1 MSFKIIIPARYAS
14 SRLPGKPLLDIAGK
28 PMIQHVYERAIES
41 EATEVIIATDDDRI
55 EQSAKSFGAR
65 VCMTKRD
72 HPSGT
77 DRLAEVASIFQFN
90 DDHIIVNLQGDEPC
104 LPSELI
110 NQVAADL
117 AQNCNADIA
126 TLYSQITQLEHVF
139 DPNVVKVILDIDGY
153 ALYFS
158 RAPIPWIRDH
168 FSKKSIPDMT
178 LPHYRHIGLYAYR
191 TSFLTHYAELSSS
204 LIEQAESLEQL
215 RALFHGKKIHLSE
228 AKINSGHGVDT
239 MADLLLVRSLL
250 EK

>member
-14 SRLPGKPLLDIAGK
+14 TRLPGKPLLDIAGK
-28 PMIQHVYERAIES
+28 PMLQHVYERAIES

-55 EQSAKSFGAR
+55 KQSAKSFGAK

-72 HPSGT
+72 HASGT

-126 TLYSQITQLEHVF
+126 TLYSRITQLEQVF
-139 DPNVVKVILDIDGY
+139 DPNIVKVILDIDGY

>member
-28 PMIQHVYERAIES
+28 PMLQHVYERAIES

-55 EQSAKSFGAR
+55 KQSAKSFGAK

-126 TLYSQITQLEHVF
+126 TLYSRITQLEQVF
-139 DPNVVKVILDIDGY
+139 DPNIVKVILDIDGY

>member
-28 PMIQHVYERAIES
+28 PMLQHVYERAIES

-55 EQSAKSFGAR
+55 KQSAKSFGAK

-72 HPSGT
+72 HASGT

-126 TLYSQITQLEHVF
+126 TLYSRITQLEQVF
-139 DPNVVKVILDIDGY
+139 DPNIVKVILDIDGY

>member
-55 EQSAKSFGAR
+55 KQSAKSFGAK
-65 VCMTKRD
+65 VCMTKHD

-90 DDHIIVNLQGDEPC
+90 DDNIIVNLQADEPC

>member
-1 MSFKIIIPARYAS
+1 M
-14 SRLPGKPLLDIAGK
+14 L
-28 PMIQHVYERAIES
+28 QHVYERAIES

-55 EQSAKSFGAR
+55 KQSAKSFGAK

-72 HPSGT
+72 HASGT

-126 TLYSQITQLEHVF
+126 TLYSRITQLEQVF
-139 DPNVVKVILDIDGY
+139 DPNIVKVILDIDGY

>member
-55 EQSAKSFGAR
+55 KQSAKSFGAK

-126 TLYSQITQLEHVF
+126 TLYSQITQLEQVF

>member
-28 PMIQHVYERAIES
+28 PMLQHVYERAIES

-55 EQSAKSFGAR
+55 KQSAKSFGAK

-72 HPSGT
+72 HASGT

-126 TLYSQITQLEHVF
+126 TLYSRITQLEQVF
-139 DPNVVKVILDIDGY
+139 DPNIVKVILDIDGY

-178 LPHYRHIGLYAYR
+178 LPHYRHIGLYANR

>member
-55 EQSAKSFGAR
+55 KQSAKSFGAK